1 MNSATGSAAGWPL
14 VGLLKWLAFCAVL
27 LGLRSAVAQEIV
39 RLKSLR
45 QQGWQVLDEQKM
57 SGLEVVVCQ
66 WRINQSG
73 GPVRVLLLVRPSGV
87 LQRPL
92 PLTVTLKGRLE
103 QGSVSVLLPKRRIT
117 LPSGSGSVWDEFVA
131 VPLVFPAPVEY
142 LHLSLTSPQRRTS
155 FFLSWWS
162 TRATETL
169 LRVSRRQKE
178 LLNGFAFS
186 HDVVHPDVLPEH
198 WPLLTG
204 YGIVVIDLPDLE
216 RIRRQR
222 PRTLEALS
230 NWVHAGGVLLV
241 RAEAPDAQAQ
251 QRLLRRTG
259 TQLQPGVSENE
270 LRPFLVSKAHLRQ
283 TEWSERNPRRAR
295 GTAWPPNRQPGE
307 EAQAEEE
314 KQLLDAKIRRELAR
328 LKQLR
333 FYGLGV
339 GAGLVAVV
347 PKRQWNPNLAVIVPL
362 VPSVYP
368 ALGTVN
374 TAIDYNTAG
383 MFGTADS
390 TLHIPE
396 VGNPPVFVFLGMISL
411 FVLVVGPLNYFWFRR
426 QGALHRLLLTV
437 PGASLLTTL
446 VLLGYVL
453 FSEGLDH
460 KGRFVSLSWVYPSG
474 KQVTWATGAYFSA
487 IPPREGL
494 VFPLDTAVF
503 FDPATSSDSVAYFDW
518 DRQQHFQAGW
528 IQARSL
534 RRLFLARVRRSS
546 RTVRFVSPGGNQPP
560 RVTNRLGTT
569 VRLLLAKDRE
579 GKLWWVRNLPAEQ
592 TVALRPAD
600 PAQTVTGPLRR
611 KLDQVAEQTLGRGV
625 LERTQQPVLKGEA
638 VAYANSPHALHWH
651 LRRLARWLDR
661 GGQAMPPGSWL
672 AVVADNPE
680 LPTGTEL
687 TVIEGFHVMVGHWP

>member
-92 PLTVTLKGRLE
+92 PLTVTLRGRLE

-178 LLNGFAFS
+178 LLNGFAFPY
-186 HDVVHPDVLPEH
+186 DVVHPDVLPEH
-198 WPLLTG
+198 WPLLAG
-204 YGIVVIDLPDLE
+204 YSMVAIDLPDLE
-216 RIRRQR
+216 RIRRER
-222 PRTLEALS
+222 PRALEALS

-251 QRLLRRTG
+251 QKLLRRTG
-259 TQLQPGVSENE
+259 AQLQPGVSEEE
-270 LRPFLVSKAHLRQ
+270 LRPFLVPKTHLLQ
-283 TEWSERNPRRAR
+283 SVAPERL
-295 GTAWPPNRQPGE
+295 PNSSAMQVSPSPQPGE
-307 EAQAEEE
+307 EAQAEKEG
-314 KQLLDAKIRRELAR
+314 QLLDAATRQELAR

-368 ALGTVN
+368 ALETVN

-396 VGNPPVFVFLGMISL
+396 VGNPPVFVFLGLISL
-411 FVLVVGPLNYFWFRR
+411 FVLAVGPLNYFWFRR

-437 PGASLLTTL
+437 PGASLLATV
-446 VLLGYVL
+446 VLLGYVF

-460 KGRFVSLSWVYPSG
+460 KGRFVSVSWVYPSG
-474 KQVTWATGAYFSA
+474 KRVTWATGTYFSA

-503 FDPATSSDSVAYFDW
+503 FEPATSSGNAAYFDW
-518 DRQQHFQAGW
+518 ARQQHFQAGW
-528 IQARSL
+528 IRARSH
-534 RRLFLARVRRSS
+534 RRLFLTRVHRSPHSLRFAAS
-546 RTVRFVSPGGNQPP
+546 RENRPP
-560 RVTNRLGTT
+560 RVTNRLGAT
-569 VRLLLAKDRE
+569 VRLLLAKDRQ
-579 GKLWWVRNLPAEQ
+579 GNLWWVRNLLAEQ
-592 TVALRPAD
+592 TAVLRPAD
-600 PAQTVTGPLRR
+600 PAQPVTGPLRR
-611 KLDQVAEQTLGRGV
+611 ELNRVAEQVFDREVLGQDAPPAVAGNS
-625 LERTQQPVLKGEA
+625 
-638 VAYANSPHALHWH
+638 VAYADSPHALHWQ
-651 LRRLARWLDR
+651 LGRLARWLDR

-672 AVVADNPE
+672 AVLDHNPE

-687 TVIEGFHVMVGHWP
+687 TQIESFHVVAGRWP